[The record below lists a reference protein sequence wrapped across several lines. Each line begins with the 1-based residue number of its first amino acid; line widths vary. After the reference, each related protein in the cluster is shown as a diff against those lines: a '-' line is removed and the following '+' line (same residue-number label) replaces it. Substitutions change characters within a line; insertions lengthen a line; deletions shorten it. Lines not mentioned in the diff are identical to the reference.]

1 MRRTYDYLLLAL
13 GVVLI
18 AIAAA
23 ADVIGANTPP
33 PRRELTAAG
42 IWIPHPPQEPEAN
55 PAASIDG
62 ERGCLVLSD
71 GRDFACDQRP

>member
-1 MRRTYDYLLLAL
+1 MRRAYKYLILAAVTVAS
-13 GVVLI
+13 VV
-18 AIAAA
+18 AIYAL
-23 ADVIGANTPP
+23 DN
-33 PRRELTAAG
+33 PRPQQHELTSAG
-42 IWIPHPPQEPEAN
+42 IWIPHPPEEPEAN

>member
-1 MRRTYDYLLLAL
+1 MRRAYKYIILAAVTVASV
-13 GVVLI
+13 G
-18 AIAAA
+18 AIYAL
-23 ADVIGANTPP
+23 DNQRPQ
-33 PRRELTAAG
+33 RRELTSAG
-42 IWIPHPPQEPEAN
+42 IWIPHPPQEPETN